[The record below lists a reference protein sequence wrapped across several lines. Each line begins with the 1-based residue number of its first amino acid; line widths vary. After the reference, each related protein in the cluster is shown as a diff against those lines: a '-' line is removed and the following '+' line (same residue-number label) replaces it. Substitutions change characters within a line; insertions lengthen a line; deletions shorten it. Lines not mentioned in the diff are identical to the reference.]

1 MGNEDPSKTDALKI
15 PLSPIVKAAEQSIAD
30 MYSAAIDAMK
40 DDSVA
45 LISKN
50 GASHP
55 PANDSVKSLTAELI
69 KMMGSCLK
77 KLQPRGDEEKS

>member
-1 MGNEDPSKTDALKI
+1 MGNEDPSKADAPKI
-15 PLSPIVKAAEQSIAD
+15 PLSPVVKAAEQSIAD

-40 DDSVA
+40 DDTVA
-45 LISKN
+45 LITKN

-69 KMMGSCLK
+69 KLMGSCLK
-77 KLQPRGDEEKS
+77 KLQPRDDEEKP